1 MLTLAFSQ
9 VIWSIVYQWTDVTGG
24 SDGILNIWPSDW
36 ASSPIVYYYLVLV
49 IGAGG
54 IILLRTMAHTPFGYS
69 LRGTR
74 DSTLRAEAIGIG
86 VKHVQLAA
94 FTFAGAMAG
103 LAGSLFVFAKGSIF
117 PTELSIDR
125 SFDALI
131 MVFLGGVQSLSGPVA
146 GASAF
151 TLLQDTLSSFTYWR
165 LGLGIVIILIVIL
178 SPQGIVGFGNRI
190 SEWARLLAGLRG
202 ASRLKEEAR

>member
-1 MLTLAFSQ
+1 
-9 VIWSIVYQWTDVTGG
+9 
-24 SDGILNIWPSDW
+24 
-36 ASSPIVYYYLVLV
+36 VLV
-49 IGAGG
+49 IGTGG

-74 DSTLRAEAIGIG
+74 DSVLRAEAIGIS
-86 VKHVQLAA
+86 VRHVQLAA

-131 MVFLGGVQSLSGPVA
+131 MVFLGGVQSLSGPIA
-146 GASAF
+146 GASVF

-165 LGLGIVIILIVIL
+165 LGLGIIIILIVIL
-178 SPQGIVGFGNRI
+178 SPQGIVGFG
-190 SEWARLLAGLRG
+190 SQVAHWLEPLARLRAGDRP
-202 ASRLKEEAR
+202 KEEAR